1 PVRPSFA
8 SPEIWYMA
16 SLPQDAHLA
25 MLLPPTGAFPSG
37 TRGQTAL
44 VQYGTENDYSHETTG
59 KRAGSL
65 TPCHAT
71 SRDESSAR
79 RQKYVC
85 RRASQLFLAH
95 ASIAHCVAVLA
106 QLLLVV
112 ASALVHVKR
121 GPGVYPTE
129 PGVQGSA
136 SLVPTPL
143 PLH

>member
-1 PVRPSFA
+1 M
-8 SPEIWYMA
+8 E
-16 SLPQDAHLA
+16 SLPQDDHLA
-25 MLLPPTGAFPSG
+25 ILLPPTEAFPSG

-85 RRASQLFLAH
+85 RRATQLFLAH
-95 ASIAHCVAVLA
+95 GSIAHSVAVLT
-106 QLLLVV
+106 QLHLVV
-112 ASALVHVKR
+112 ASALVHVPR
-121 GPGVYPTE
+121 V
-129 PGVQGSA
+129 
-136 SLVPTPL
+136 
-143 PLH
+143 